1 MVIYE
6 EILREFNR
14 KRVKYVLVGG
24 IAFNLLGGLR
34 STSDLDLLVEMS
46 DKNLEKV
53 VKILKK
59 RGYYVKQPVDP
70 MGIADK
76 KIRED
81 WINNKHMKAFN
92 FYKKDSLKEVDLII
106 ESPVSFKKAKKTVIK
121 INLGDITL
129 PIVSI
134 DNLIRMKKVSD
145 REIDRI
151 DIKDLKKIKEL
162 KKIK

>member
-1 MVIYE
+1 MIIYE
-6 EILREFNR
+6 KILREFNR
-14 KRVKYVLVGG
+14 EKVKYVLVGG

-46 DKNLEKV
+46 DKNLAKV
-53 VKILKK
+53 VKVLKK

-81 WINNKHMKAFN
+81 WINNKHMKSFN
-92 FYKKDSLKEVDLII
+92 FYKEDGLKEVDLII

-121 INLGDITL
+121 VNFGDITL
-129 PIVSI
+129 PVISI
-134 DNLIRMKKVSD
+134 DNLIRMKKVSN

-162 KKIK
+162 KKLK